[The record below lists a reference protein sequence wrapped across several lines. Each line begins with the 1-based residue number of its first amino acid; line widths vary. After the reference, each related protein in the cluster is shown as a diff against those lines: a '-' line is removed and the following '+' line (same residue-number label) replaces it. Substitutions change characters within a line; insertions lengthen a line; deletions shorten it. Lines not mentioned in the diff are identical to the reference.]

1 MQDLSQRNEKNV
13 KRGRKR
19 SLEITIS
26 PEKENHQ
33 MLSACG
39 CKQKKCDMKIKEEER
54 KQLYLAYWSMG
65 YNERRHWLYSHM
77 QILDVNRR
85 YTAAGP

>member
-26 PEKENHQ
+26 QEKENYQ

-39 CKQKKCDMKIKEEER
+39 CKQKKCDMKITEEER

-77 QILDVNRR
+77 
-85 YTAAGP
+85 